1 MVGKVRALVE
11 TMFFLPI
18 LKTSKIIK
26 GLKKERKEGREGR
39 GTRRGGNMTT
49 VCCLVELPAGLNR
62 PLPEPIKQQAG
73 LDHGQ
78 DIDWV
83 FIES

>member
-1 MVGKVRALVE
+1 
-11 TMFFLPI
+11 
-18 LKTSKIIK
+18 
-26 GLKKERKEGREGR
+26 
-39 GTRRGGNMTT
+39 MTT
-49 VCCLVELPAGLNR
+49 VYCLVELTAGLNR

-83 FIES
+83 FIEL